1 MAPPKFTWKQAAIF
15 GCQHFTAESLRW
27 TRTEPC
33 LLNSAVQLLF
43 PETQEC
49 TGSKYIHEMRMW
61 CHAGGWLFDEAAV
74 ALMRTIRWKRSA
86 GVYRHLSSTWGFV
99 RPSEDTARRINSAS
113 LTPNNY
119 KQMNRRCSS
128 TTCFPVWIKHDHC
141 LAGSVCE
148 IPKKMS
154 CLHL

>member
-1 MAPPKFTWKQAAIF
+1 MAPPKFTWKRLQSSGVSILQRRA
-15 GCQHFTAESLRW
+15 W
-27 TRTEPC
+27 DEPV
-33 LLNSAVQLLF
+33 LSPAYWVQLLF
-43 PETQEC
+43 PETQQC

-86 GVYRHLSSTWGFV
+86 GVYRHLFSTWGFV
-99 RPSEDTARRINSAS
+99 RPSEDTARRINSIAS

-128 TTCFPVWIKHDHC
+128 PTCFPVWIKHDHC